1 MNSKERKKYFAYVLE
16 HNGAYCG
23 RCRKDVNQLR
33 SEWELANP
41 NQARKLPYLNLHH
54 IDGDERFPHSRDG
67 TYCGNL
73 MLCCFSCNQLLRRR
87 EIAPDTLREKTPE
100 MLKNETSKPKFLNW
114 LDNYLANFSNICKER
129 MLNRGSLISGVVQ
142 QTAHKYFKQEHDYR
156 YVEFNIEEHECD
168 RCNYKECKGIHIC
181 LKKELPRKVDLI
193 GRIVHEEEGKVV
205 E

>member
-33 SEWELANP
+33 SEWVLTNP
-41 NQARKLPYLNLHH
+41 NQVRKLPYLNLHH

-73 MLCCFSCNQLLRRR
+73 MLLCCSCNQLLRRR

-114 LDNYLANFSNICKER
+114 LDNYLANFGQICKER
-129 MLNRGSLISGVVQ
+129 LLNRGSLIAGVVQ

-156 YVEFNIEEHECD
+156 YIEFNIEEHECD
-168 RCNYKECKGIHIC
+168 PCNYKECKGIHIC
-181 LKKELPRKVDLI
+181 LKKELPRKVDMI
-193 GRIVHEEEGKVV
+193 GRIVHEEEQKVV